1 MPDPTLVL
9 DVAVRT
15 HVGVQ
20 RKNNEDRSLVADLA
34 AHTAEVGAF
43 SGRFAVGNGGALF
56 AVCDG
61 MGGEAGGE
69 VASSTAVSAL
79 YRSALAR
86 LPGRS
91 ADGVARGLLESV
103 TSASDE
109 IEAVAR
115 SHAELRRMGTTATVC
130 TIADDSLI
138 VAQVGDSRAYL
149 LRGQAFVQLTRDQ
162 TLVTLLLERG
172 QLTPEQVKTSDMGH
186 VILQAL
192 GHQGGVDVDL
202 GSVPLSDG
210 DVILVCSD
218 GLFGCVDDKAIAG
231 VLGANATPAD
241 CCDELIDLAL
251 QAGAPDNVTCIVARC
266 ESARENAGS
275 EPPAL
280 RKVALTIQTDV
291 NRRT

>member
-1 MPDPTLVL
+1 LL

-15 HVGVQ
+15 HVGAQ
-20 RKNNEDRSLVADLA
+20 RPNNEDRSLVADLA
-34 AHTAEVGAF
+34 SGRAEIGAF
-43 SGRFAVGNGGALF
+43 AGRLRVENGGALF

-69 VASSTAVSAL
+69 VASSTAVAAIYRGAL
-79 YRSALAR
+79 QR

-91 ADGVARGLLESV
+91 ADGVARGLLETV
-103 TSASDE
+103 TGASAE
-109 IEAVAR
+109 IEALAR
-115 SHAELRRMGTTATVC
+115 QRAELRRMGTTATVC

-149 LRGQAFVQLTRDQ
+149 LRGERLVQLTRDQ

-172 QLTPEQVKTSDMGH
+172 QLTPEQVKTSEMGH

-202 GSVPLSDG
+202 GSVRLTQG

-218 GLFGCVDDKAIAG
+218 GLFGCVDDRIIADVLRSKA
-231 VLGANATPAD
+231 NPAE
-241 CCDELIDLAL
+241 CCDELIELAL
-251 QAGAPDNVTCIVARC
+251 AAGAPDNVTCIVAHF
-266 ESARENAGS
+266 EGALGQ
-275 EPPAL
+275 EPLEAPML
-280 RKVALTIQTDV
+280 RKVGLATQC
-291 NRRT
+291 

>member
-1 MPDPTLVL
+1 MIDPSPSHPPLLL

-15 HVGVQ
+15 HVGAQ
-20 RKNNEDRSLVADLA
+20 RSNNEDRSLVADLA
-34 AHTAEVGAF
+34 SRTAEVGAF
-43 SGRFAVGNGGALF
+43 SGTLRVENGGALF

-69 VASSTAVSAL
+69 VASSTAVAAL
-79 YRSALAR
+79 YRGALDR

-91 ADGVARGLLESV
+91 ADGVARGLVETV
-103 TSASDE
+103 TGASAE
-109 IEAVAR
+109 IEAMAR

-149 LRGQAFVQLTRDQ
+149 LRSERLVQLTRDQ

-172 QLTPEQVKTSDMGH
+172 QLTPDQVKTSEMGH

-202 GSVPLSDG
+202 GSVRLTRG

-218 GLFGCVDDKAIAG
+218 GLFGCVDDGAIAG
-231 VLGANATPAD
+231 VLRSMASPAA
-241 CCDELIDLAL
+241 CCDELIELAL
-251 QAGAPDNVTCIVARC
+251 AAGAPDNVTCIVARC
-266 ESARENAGS
+266 ESAPDQ
-275 EPPAL
+275 PPSDPPLL
-280 RKVALTIQTDV
+280 RKVAGC
-291 NRRT
+291 